1 MQNSDTHLHLLLF
14 LDDSPATRRAVRY
27 LAPLAQ
33 LGAVRITLLSAEAN
47 QARAET
53 LFAEAEAGL
62 AALLPTERRLRA
74 STQERALALETRTLK
89 PDVVVMGPPRQQGW
103 ARWLRGAQVNAVARR
118 LTSSVLLIHGRPNE
132 LHRAL
137 VCTAG
142 GEQIAND
149 AALTRRLLGP
159 LGGQATILHVVSQL
173 PLLFRGTPSQE
184 HVTEAYLRT
193 NAEMAA
199 RIKAAEEQLATAG
212 VKVKVRVRVGIVV
225 EEILAELREGGYDL
239 LVIGAHLARTPL
251 ERLLLEDISAELL
264 LRSPVPVL
272 LVQGAQ

>member
-1 MQNSDTHLHLLLF
+1 MQNPTTQLHLLLF

-33 LGAVRITLLSAEAN
+33 HGAVRTTLLSVETD
-47 QARAET
+47 QAKADT

-62 AALLPTERRLRA
+62 AAKLPVERRLRA
-74 STQERALALETRTLK
+74 STPERALALETRALK

-103 ARWLRGAQVNAVARR
+103 ARWLRGSQVGAIARR

-149 AALTRRLLGP
+149 AALTNRLLGP
-159 LGGQATILHVVSQL
+159 LGGQATILHVVSQM
-173 PLLFRGTPSQE
+173 PLLFRGTPDQE
-184 HVTEAYLRT
+184 HVTEAYLGANT
-193 NAEMAA
+193 EMAA
-199 RIKAAEEQLATAG
+199 RIKAAEVQLAEGG

-225 EEILAELREGGYDL
+225 EEILTELREGGYDL

-251 ERLLLEDISAELL
+251 ERLLLEDISADLL

-272 LVQGAQ
+272 LVQGAR